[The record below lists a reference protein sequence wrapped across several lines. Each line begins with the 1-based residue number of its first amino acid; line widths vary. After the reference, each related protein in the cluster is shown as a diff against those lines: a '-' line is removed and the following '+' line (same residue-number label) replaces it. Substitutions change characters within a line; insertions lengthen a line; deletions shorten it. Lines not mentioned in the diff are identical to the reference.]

1 MKFQCEKYVLDA
13 AVSTAS
19 RAAAAKSPQ
28 PALEGLLLEA
38 SLEGGVRITGYDL
51 KKGIYTDIPADVSK
65 AGSIVLPAKMFGEI
79 VRKLPDGFVTVVS
92 DDHFKTHIN
101 CGKADYDIMGSDS
114 EDYPALPD
122 MDEHTTDI
130 VLRQEVL
137 GRMVRET
144 AFAVSDN
151 ESRPIYTGELL
162 ECAEGRLT
170 MVALDG
176 YRLALRR
183 ENVESCSAESVTVI
197 IPGTALSDVE
207 KLCTD
212 EEDTVRLSVGM
223 KHVCFRLNNT
233 TLISRKLEGEFLNY
247 RKTVPTEF
255 AISLKGARTE
265 LIRCADRVSLIIDDR
280 TKNPLRCQF
289 GNGNLNISSAT
300 PLGRAEDNCPLE
312 GDGRDTVVGFNNSYL
327 LQALKAAPADSL
339 LININNGTSPC
350 VLQSADGN
358 DSFVYMILPVRL
370 RSGE

>member
-176 YRLALRR
+176 YRLAVRR
-183 ENVESCSAESVTVI
+183 EKAASVSPEPISVI
-197 IPGTALSDVE
+197 IPGSALSDVE

-212 EEDTVRLSVGM
+212 EQGSVCLVLGNKFLKFM
-223 KHVCFRLNNT
+223 LNNV
-233 TLISRKLEGEFLNY
+233 TLITRKLEGEFLNY
-247 RKTVPTEF
+247 HKAVPAEF
-255 AISLKGARTE
+255 SISMKGERTE
-265 LIRCADRVSLIIDDR
+265 LIRCADRVSLMIDDR
-280 TKNPLRCQF
+280 AKNPLRCQF
-289 GNGNLNISSAT
+289 GSGNLNITSAT
-300 PLGRAEDNCPLE
+300 PLGRAEDNCRLE
-312 GDGRDTVVGFNNSYL
+312 GDGKDTVIGLNNSYL
-327 LQALKAAPADSL
+327 LQALKAAPADTL
-339 LININNGTSPC
+339 LVKLNNGNSPI
-350 VLQSADGN
+350 VFTPEEGD

-370 RSGE
+370 RTDA